1 MAIIAQAVNK
11 VLSDAG
17 GCLCISIVMISA
29 TDLAFAIFVHGF
41 APGNQKLIYTVEK
54 FSDHDHVP
62 CCR

>member
-1 MAIIAQAVNK
+1 MAIIAQAVNQ

-17 GCLCISIVMISA
+17 GCLFISTMIGA
-29 TDLAFAIFVHGF
+29 TGLAFAIFVHSF

>member
-1 MAIIAQAVNK
+1 
-11 VLSDAG
+11 
-17 GCLCISIVMISA
+17 MIGA
-29 TDLAFAIFVHGF
+29 TGLAFAIFVHSF